1 MDNFFPCAIGT
12 LCAELA
18 TLPICT
24 IKTVYQN
31 SAQTTKPVDVV
42 LHIYRSHSGV
52 RGFFQASIPAV
63 LSQVISTASKY
74 NFYHM
79 FKSFRQTDSED
90 LVSNSINGMAGGLL
104 GSVLAHPID
113 VWKNHL
119 QRGELFMWRKG
130 MRVWYQGYTGS
141 IAKNVVLYSC
151 LFPIYDY
158 YKLRFEHPSIA
169 AVATTLTC
177 SILVQP
183 VDYYKT
189 VLMAG
194 NRFTGYMNPYR
205 GFSMMVSRSVPHFM
219 ITTYVTETVKR
230 QMEDVTI
237 YVVVKGSSR

>member
-1 MDNFFPCAIGT
+1 MDNFIPSAVGT

-31 SAQTTKPVDVV
+31 STQTTKPSDVV
-42 LHIYRSHSGV
+42 LQIYRNHAGV
-52 RGFFQASIPAV
+52 RGFFQASVPAV

-74 NFYHM
+74 HFYHM
-79 FKSFRQTDSED
+79 FKSIRQTNAED
-90 LVSNSINGMAGGLL
+90 LVSNSLNGMAGGLL
-104 GSVLAHPID
+104 GSVLTHPID
-113 VWKNHL
+113 VWKNHI
-119 QRGELFMWRKG
+119 QRGQRFPWQKG
-130 MRVWYQGYTGS
+130 MRIWYQGYTGS
-141 IAKNVVLYSC
+141 IAKNIVLYSC

-158 YKLRFEHPSIA
+158 YKLRIEHQAIA

-177 SILVQP
+177 SLLVQP

-205 GFSMMVSRSVPHFM
+205 GFTMMVSRSVPHFM
-219 ITTYVTETVKR
+219 ITTYVTETVK
-230 QMEDVTI
+230 QSMESIKVYIDNNNMD
-237 YVVVKGSSR
+237 